1 MLSLLLVEDN
11 ANLRPAL
18 QTGLNAT
25 GVVRVDRTCE
35 TGEAALAACLEERP
49 DAVIMDIQLAGE
61 LNGIEAA
68 EAIRREYP
76 RLPVVFYS
84 IQDDDAY
91 FRAFRKAG
99 ILTHFAYVRKS
110 NYLLPELLLPVIRD
124 AVSGRGFIDP
134 AIETR
139 VQEVRALDEQDPLAL
154 LEPNEREVARMLA
167 AGLTNEQIAARMGFK
182 DKRTI
187 SRVNG
192 QIYTVW
198 GLNETAT
205 DEKVARTRAALIV
218 SLGRMLRW
226 DEDGGMFTP
235 DGRGGWAAFN
245 PSPPSGS
252 GASPVPGANL

>member
-1 MLSLLLVEDN
+1 MHSPIAPQVCDFMDILLVEDN
-11 ANLRPAL
+11 ANLRAAL
-18 QTGLNAT
+18 RTGLEAT
-25 GVVRVDRTCE
+25 DRISVVFDCD
-35 TGEAALAACLEERP
+35 TGEEALTHCLEKPP
-49 DAVIMDIQLAGE
+49 DAVLMDVQLAGE

-68 EAIRREYP
+68 EAIRREFP

-99 ILTHFAYVRKS
+99 ILSHYAYVRKS
-110 NYLLPELLLPVIRD
+110 NYLLPEMLVPLFND
-124 AVSGRGFIDP
+124 AVAGRGFVDP
-134 AIETR
+134 EIEDR
-139 VQEVRALDEQDPLAL
+139 LHQVRLLDEQDPLAL
-154 LEPNEREVARMLA
+154 LEPNEQAVARMLA
-167 AGLTNEQIAARMGFK
+167 AGMTNEQIASQMGFR

-218 SLGRMLRW
+218 RSGRMLRW
-226 DEDGGMFTP
+226 DPEGRPLVQNPGGAWDP
-235 DGRGGWAAFN
+235 YE
-245 PSPPSGS
+245 P
-252 GASPVPGANL
+252 